1 MFSNKNGTTRNGR
14 EMAGRD
20 LCCLSVVVDVLR
32 FSILMTMLGQ
42 LFFRFWFKKTTIVK
56 FVLLSI
62 LPFLVLLAH
71 LSLSL
76 FQ

>member
-1 MFSNKNGTTRNGR
+1 
-14 EMAGRD
+14 
-20 LCCLSVVVDVLR
+20 
-32 FSILMTMLGQ
+32 MTMLGR

-56 FVLLSI
+56 FVLLLI